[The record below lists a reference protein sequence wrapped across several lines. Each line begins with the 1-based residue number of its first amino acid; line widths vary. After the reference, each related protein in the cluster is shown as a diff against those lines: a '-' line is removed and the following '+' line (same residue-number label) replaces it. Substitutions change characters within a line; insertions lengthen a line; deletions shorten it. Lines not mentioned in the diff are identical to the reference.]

1 MMTTNKR
8 VSLQRDHIKS
18 TQATENRVE
27 KPRSRKA
34 ANDQHYRDCIHDK
47 NVSSETQVSVFYC
60 TRCPWY
66 EAITQT
72 VIFTNGKLAAI
83 LSNRC
88 FACGHE
94 CEK

>member
-1 MMTTNKR
+1 MATNKR
-8 VSLQRDHIKS
+8 VFMQRDHIKS
-18 TQATENRVE
+18 AQSTENCAE

-34 ANDQHYRDCIHDK
+34 ENDQHYRDCIHDK
-47 NVSSETQVSVFYC
+47 NDALETQGSVFYC
-60 TRCPWY
+60 TQCHWNGP
-66 EAITQT
+66 ITKT
-72 VIFTNGKLAAI
+72 VIFTHGKLAAI